1 MTPTFAQ
8 LVAGEG
14 PPPKRIEGLTRTD
27 FVQWVG
33 ALADFMSPIH
43 YDDSA
48 AREAGYE
55 APISPGMLQAGMLSE
70 YATEWLGAENMR
82 RFAVRFRGVVLPG
95 EPLVFSGRVVRKH
108 EGEMGCQVDVELECR
123 RAEGDDVVVS
133 GEATFVVD
141 REGED
146 GASEG

>member
-1 MTPTFAQ
+1 MRPPWSELA
-8 LVAGEG
+8 AGDE
-14 PPPKRIEGLTRTD
+14 PPPRRVDGLTRTD

-33 ALADFMSPIH
+33 ALADYMSPIH

-55 APISPGMLQAGMLSE
+55 APISPGMLPAGMLSD
-70 YATEWLGAENMR
+70 YATEWLGAENLR
-82 RFAVRFRGVVLPG
+82 RFAARFRGVVLPG

-108 EGEMGCQVDVELECR
+108 EDGMGRRVDVELECR
-123 RAEGDDVVVS
+123 RADGDDIVLS

-141 REGED
+141 
-146 GASEG
+146 